1 MPLASSQSRSTRR
14 ADGLLPLRDFPGL
27 ATLKNAHYQ
36 TRAGS
41 IALSSSAGSTVCP
54 LFLRRAKI
62 RLPDIQIVGYSDKMS
77 ALASRV
83 GRRGTVVLPAKL
95 RRRLGIE
102 EGSFV
107 VAEERENGILIRP
120 ASVVPIEVYT
130 PERRAEFLLNNA
142 VSNDDYRRARAAV
155 KRMDL
160 DPDQIKHHR
169 PSKRLG

>member
-1 MPLASSQSRSTRR
+1 MRR
-14 ADGLLPLRDFPGL
+14 RIFSACERPIC
-27 ATLKNAHYQ
+27 
-36 TRAGS
+36 S
-41 IALSSSAGSTVCP
+41 IFRLSAILTSVE
-54 LFLRRAKI
+54 
-62 RLPDIQIVGYSDKMS
+62 

-120 ASVVPIEVYT
+120 AAVVPVEVYT

-142 VSNDDYRRARAAV
+142 LDADEYRRARTAV
-155 KRMDL
+155 KRMAL
-160 DPDQIKHHR
+160 DPNRIKHHR
-169 PSKRLG
+169 PSKGRR